1 MSEYAYEK
9 EDFLT
14 PAPYEELYKYHAD
27 PFVHATKLEEMSVY
41 AEGKKFRAFK
51 TMYKNY
57 IQSLKAQQNDVYV
70 DNVTRFSG
78 QPLELNAGDWDAG
91 EDGVFRKGANGMEYA
106 CLHPVMPV
114 ERLVNV
120 DTGEEK
126 LKLAF
131 RKGGVWRKLIA
142 DKTVLASTSKV
153 TELAGSG
160 LAVTSQN
167 ARSFVQYISELEN
180 LNYSLIPEIKC
191 VGRLGWIDEHGFSP
205 YMDGIVFDGEDEY
218 RDRFESVAEK
228 GSYAAWLEAVRSI
241 RKTEC
246 IATRIILAASFASI
260 LVKPCGCLPF
270 FLHIWS
276 TSEIG
281 KTVGMMLAASV
292 WANPEMG
299 RYIQSF
305 NATSVGKELGAT
317 FLNSLPLMLDELQME
332 DNNDRDKVQKIVYA
346 LAEGIGRNRGKR
358 TGGLQKTG
366 TWRNCI
372 MTTGEGPIN
381 DECAAAGAVNRV
393 IDLYCQDM
401 KLFAHNTVG
410 DAKAVAQFLQKNYGF
425 AGKRFVQAFLEPGNM
440 EKAVSLQNC
449 FAAAISSAGDVTD
462 KQSASA
468 ALVLA
473 ADALAEEWIFQDGV
487 HLLPEDIVPYLA
499 TRNDIDQNRRALE
512 FLYDQAAINAIHF
525 DPHRASEKGIEIWG
539 DVDPKYI
546 YIIKPVFD
554 SLLRKNGFNSKSFL
568 EWAKRKKLIRTE
580 ASKKNPKDTVAH
592 RIPGLSS
599 SPRCVFLLRPSR
611 DRSSD
616 AEGDN
621 ELPL

>member
-1 MSEYAYEK
+1 LSEYTYEK

-27 PFVHATKLEEMSVY
+27 PFVHAAKLEEMSVY

-70 DNVTRFSG
+70 DNVTKFSG

-106 CLHPVMPV
+106 CLHPAMPV

-142 DKTVLASTSKV
+142 DKPVLASTSKV

-205 YMDGIVFDGEDEY
+205 YMDGIVFDGEDKY

-228 GSYAAWLEAVRSI
+228 GSYPAWLEAVRSI

-246 IATRIILAASFASI
+246 TATRIILAASFASV
-260 LVKPCGCLPF
+260 LAKPCGCLSF

-276 TSEIG
+276 TSEVA
-281 KTVGMMLAASV
+281 KTVAMMLAASV

-305 NATSVGKELGAT
+305 NATNVGKEFGAT
-317 FLNSLPLMLDELQME
+317 FLNSMPLMLDELQME
-332 DNNDRDKVQKIVYA
+332 KLSDREKVYKMVYE
-346 LAEGIGRNRGKR
+346 LAEGVGRTRGTR
-358 TGGLQKTG
+358 SGGLQKTG

-372 MTTGEGPIN
+372 MTTGERPLVG
-381 DECAAAGAVNRV
+381 ECAPAGAVNRI
-393 IDLYCQDM
+393 IDLYCRDTP
-401 KLFAHNTVG
+401 LFQHNCIG
-410 DAKAVAQFLQKNYGF
+410 DAKAVVQFLAKNYGF
-425 AGKRFVQAFLEPGNM
+425 AGKRFVQALLEPGNM
-440 EKAVSLQNC
+440 EKAISLQGC
-449 FAAAISSAGDVTD
+449 LATAVSAAGDVTD

-468 ALVLA
+468 ALILA
-473 ADALAEEWIFQDGV
+473 ADALAEEWIFRDGV
-487 HLLPEDIVPYLA
+487 HLMPEDIVPYLA
-499 TRNDIDQNRRALE
+499 TRDDINQNRRALE
-512 FLYDQAAINAIHF
+512 FLYDQVAVNAIHF
-525 DPHRASEKGIEIWG
+525 DPHRASDKGIPIWG
-539 DVDPKYI
+539 DVNQKYI
-546 YIIKPVFD
+546 YIIKTEFNRLMEENNFD
-554 SLLRKNGFNSKSFL
+554 GSSFL
-568 EWAKRKKLIRTE
+568 AWAKREGVLRAEETE
-580 ASKKNPKDTVAH
+580 KNPKNTVKH
-592 RIPGLSS
+592 RILGSN
-599 SPRCVFLLRPSR
+599 PRCVVLARPSE
-611 DRSSD
+611 DRGSELSED
-616 AEGDN
+616 G